1 MIIFIVIYCIAKNR
15 IKPQRAAGIS
25 NPTRQE
31 ESFEREIKGT
41 VQYIEVLPP
50 NNTAHSPTNSTCLPD
65 QPTVTTFIN
74 DVDKPS
80 ILSQT
85 QCNDEIYYENVGQ
98 EDDNKKTV
106 PSYVNVGMRPSRA
119 KTTIESKNIRKMNY
133 NGARPPPPTSKKP
146 NIKKSRSATA
156 SAIMVTLPI
165 YEEPNSTATD
175 VRMSCVPP
183 IPSTVSNGT
192 TDGTT
197 DSASNGVTDG
207 TTDGTSNGTTDG
219 TTNGTSN
226 GTSNGTTDGA
236 SNGTT
241 DGASDLIDVKWN
253 KAYHKFDISFI
264 QAIN

>member
-15 IKPQRAAGIS
+15 IKQQRAAGIS
-25 NPTRQE
+25 NLTRQE
-31 ESFEREIKGT
+31 ESLERGT

-50 NNTAHSPTNSTCLPD
+50 NNTAHSPTNSTCLSD
-65 QPTVTTFIN
+65 QPTVTFIN

-98 EDDNKKTV
+98 VDDDNKKIV
-106 PSYVNVGMRPSRA
+106 PSYVNVGTRPSRA

-133 NGARPPPPTSKKP
+133 NGARPPPPTSKKS

-192 TDGTT
+192 SNGTTDGTT
-197 DSASNGVTDG
+197 DGASNGATDG

-219 TTNGTSN
+219 TTD

-236 SNGTT
+236 T
-241 DGASDLIDVKWN
+241 DGTSDLIDVKWN
-253 KAYHKFDISFI
+253 EAYHKFEV
-264 QAIN
+264 N

>member
-15 IKPQRAAGIS
+15 IKQQRAAGIS
-25 NPTRQE
+25 NLTRQE
-31 ESFEREIKGT
+31 ESLERGT

-50 NNTAHSPTNSTCLPD
+50 NNTAHSPTNSTCLSD
-65 QPTVTTFIN
+65 QPTVTFIN

-98 EDDNKKTV
+98 VDDNKKTV
-106 PSYVNVGMRPSRA
+106 PSYVNVGTSRPSRA
-119 KTTIESKNIRKMNY
+119 KTTIESTNIRKMNY
-133 NGARPPPPTSKKP
+133 NGARPPPPTSKKS

-192 TDGTT
+192 SNGTT
-197 DSASNGVTDG
+197 DGASNGVTDG
-207 TTDGTSNGTTDG
+207 TTDGTS
-219 TTNGTSN
+219 
-226 GTSNGTTDGA
+226 
-236 SNGTT
+236 
-241 DGASDLIDVKWN
+241 DLIDVKWN
-253 KAYHKFDISFI
+253 EAYHKFEV
-264 QAIN
+264 N

>member
-1 MIIFIVIYCIAKNR
+1 MTSLIIFIVIYCIAKNR
-15 IKPQRAAGIS
+15 IKQQRAAGIS
-25 NPTRQE
+25 NLTRQE
-31 ESFEREIKGT
+31 ESLERGT

-50 NNTAHSPTNSTCLPD
+50 NNTAHSPTNSTCLSD
-65 QPTVTTFIN
+65 QPTVTFIN

-98 EDDNKKTV
+98 VDDNKKIV
-106 PSYVNVGMRPSRA
+106 PSYVNVGTRPSRA

-133 NGARPPPPTSKKP
+133 NRTRPPPPTSIKP

-175 VRMSCVPP
+175 VRVESCVPP
-183 IPSTVSNGT
+183 IPSIVSDGTSNGT
-192 TDGTT
+192 
-197 DSASNGVTDG
+197 SDG
-207 TTDGTSNGTTDG
+207 TTDGTN
-219 TTNGTSN
+219 
-226 GTSNGTTDGA
+226 
-236 SNGTT
+236 
-241 DGASDLIDVKWN
+241 DLIDVKWN